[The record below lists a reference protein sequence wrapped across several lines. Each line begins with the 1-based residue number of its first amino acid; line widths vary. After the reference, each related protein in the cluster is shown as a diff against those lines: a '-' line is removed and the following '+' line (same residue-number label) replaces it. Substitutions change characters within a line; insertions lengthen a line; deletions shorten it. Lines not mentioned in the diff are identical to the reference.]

1 MPGEAAK
8 PDMDRRPPRLGHL
21 AFFASADVAALA
33 RAEAAVRT
41 VEFEAGE
48 TVLDFDCA
56 STEVRVVLRGGP
68 LRVLMRTSGGREKI
82 VAEAGPGAFVG
93 ELAAFA
99 GPAQPPSAGIRAVHR
114 ALVAVVPGDVFVDLV
129 LGSPPLGR
137 QLITVLAERLR
148 SQNRRL
154 LEYAALPTR
163 QRLCAELLRL
173 ARPRPPEAGGGLA
186 VFPPPPRPEL
196 AARIGA
202 RREAVS
208 RDLADLARAGRLQ
221 VGPRAI
227 VLLDE
232 AALRA
237 EVAAAMEAA
246 KRLA

>member
-1 MPGEAAK
+1 ME
-8 PDMDRRPPRLGHL
+8 RLPPSLDQL
-21 AFFASADVAALA
+21 AFFEGAEPAALA
-33 RAEAAVRT
+33 RAEAAARMVA
-41 VEFEAGE
+41 FEAGE
-48 TVLDFDCA
+48 TVLDFDCP

-82 VAEAGPGAFVG
+82 IAEVGPGAFVG

-99 GPAQPPSAGIRAVHR
+99 GPASPPSAGIRAVHR
-114 ALVAVVPGDVFVDLV
+114 VLVAVLPGEVFVELV
-129 LGSPPLGR
+129 LASPPLGR
-137 QLITVLAERLR
+137 RLVTVLAERVR

-154 LEYAALPTR
+154 LEYVALPAR

-186 VFPPPPRPEL
+186 VFPPPARPEL

-208 RDLADLARAGRLQ
+208 RDLAELARAGRLQ

-237 EVAAAMEAA
+237 EVEAAMESA
-246 KRLA
+246 KRLG

>member
-1 MPGEAAK
+1 MLDQGAK
-8 PDMDRRPPRLGHL
+8 PGMERAPPTLGRL
-21 AFFASADVAALA
+21 AFFEGADAPALA
-33 RAEAAVRT
+33 RAEAASRT
-41 VEFEAGE
+41 VGFDAGE
-48 TVLDFDCA
+48 TVLDFDCP

-82 VAEAGPGAFVG
+82 VAEVGPGAFVG

-99 GPAQPPSAGIRAVHR
+99 GPALPPSAGIRAVHR
-114 ALVAVVPGDVFVDLV
+114 ALVAVLPGEVFVDLV
-129 LGSPPLGR
+129 LASPPLGR
-137 QLITVLAERLR
+137 RLITELAERLR
-148 SQNRRL
+148 AQNRRL

-173 ARPRPPEAGGGLA
+173 ARPRTPEAGGGLA

-208 RDLADLARAGRLQ
+208 RDLAELARAGRLQ

-237 EVAAAMEAA
+237 EVEAAMEAA